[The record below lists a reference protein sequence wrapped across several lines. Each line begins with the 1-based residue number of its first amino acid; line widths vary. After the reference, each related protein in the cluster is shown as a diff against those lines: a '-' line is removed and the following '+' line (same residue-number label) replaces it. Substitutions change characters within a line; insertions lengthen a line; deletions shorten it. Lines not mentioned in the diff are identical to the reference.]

1 MAAKKRKKKRFQI
14 RFELGLAGM
23 LSLGVVSF
31 CIFLWMFLLGI
42 WAGQTVL
49 LPSSVDNKP
58 QAILQMASDIWQYG
72 KKGIGAL
79 PVPDSQ
85 KIASEQ
91 DSGLVQ
97 QEKAW
102 SREHPE
108 EASLFSL
115 QVASFQ
121 DKKKAHRSVLG
132 WQARG
137 HDAFSL
143 LPEEHSDLYRVFIGK
158 FEKLTEANAMVSS
171 LENEENVR
179 AYITLLPESEI
190 SKRKQ

>member
-14 RFELGLAGM
+14 QFELGLGGV

-49 LPSSVDNKP
+49 LPSSGDNKP
-58 QAILQMASDIWQYG
+58 QAILQMASDIWQYS
-72 KKGIGAL
+72 KKGIESI
-79 PVPDSQ
+79 PVPDGQNIFPFPELDRS
-85 KIASEQ
+85 
-91 DSGLVQ
+91 L
-97 QEKAW
+97 
-102 SREHPE
+102 EHPE

-121 DKKKAHRSVLG
+121 DRKEAHRSVLG

-137 HDAFSL
+137 HEAFFL
-143 LPEEHSDLYRVFIGK
+143 LPEEDSDLYRVFIGK
-158 FEKLTEANAMVSS
+158 FEKLTEANAMVAV
-171 LENEENVR
+171 LENDENVR

-190 SKRKQ
+190 SKWKQ